1 MKTWKICLLAASLAA
16 FAPQAALAQAPA
28 QHSKKANARKSVTN
42 QAIYNQ
48 AIAAVQKGDYAT
60 AFKILEPLAK
70 KGDATAQ
77 HNLAVLY
84 QDGLGTTPEAQFMA
98 GLMYSDGIGTA
109 QDYKKAAQ
117 WYEKAA
123 KKGHAE
129 AQNNLAARYA
139 TGTGVTRDMAKAKY
153 WYGKA
158 AAQGNK
164 QAAYTLQQLE
174 ALEKN
179 NGSLKTQMLNE
190 AQKTLSNKK

>member
-1 MKTWKICLLAASLAA
+1 MKTWKTCLLAASLAAFA

-28 QHSKKANARKSVTN
+28 QHSKKANARKSATN
-42 QAIYNQ
+42 QAVYNQ

-84 QDGLGTTPEAQFMA
+84 QDGLGTTADAKQA
-98 GLMYSDGIGTA
+98 LH
-109 QDYKKAAQ
+109 
-117 WYEKAA
+117 WYEKS
-123 KKGHAE
+123 
-129 AQNNLAARYA
+129 
-139 TGTGVTRDMAKAKY
+139 
-153 WYGKA
+153 

-190 AQKTLSNKK
+190 AQKTLPNKK

>member
-1 MKTWKICLLAASLAA
+1 MKKTWKTCLLTASLAAFA

-28 QHSKKANARKSVTN
+28 QHSKKANARKSATN
-42 QAIYNQ
+42 QAVYNQ

-84 QDGLGTTPEAQFMA
+84 QDGLGTTADAKQA
-98 GLMYSDGIGTA
+98 LH
-109 QDYKKAAQ
+109 
-117 WYEKAA
+117 WYE
-123 KKGHAE
+123 
-129 AQNNLAARYA
+129 
-139 TGTGVTRDMAKAKY
+139 
-153 WYGKA
+153 KA

-190 AQKTLSNKK
+190 AQKTLPNKK